1 MGAFTTMTSKGQ
13 LTVPKEVR
21 ERLNLSAGT
30 RFYVMERN
38 GQVVAIPKNKSLSDL
53 AGLLGAPPNGA
64 KLSVEDMSDAVAEAV
79 AEDHQR
85 IMREWKERQS

>member
-38 GQVVAIPKNKSLSDL
+38 GQVVAIPKNKNLSDL
-53 AGLLGAPPNGA
+53 AGLLGTPPNGA
-64 KLSVEDMSDAVAEAV
+64 KLSVEDMSDVVAEAV

>member
-38 GQVVAIPKNKSLSDL
+38 GQVVAIPKNKNLSDL
-53 AGLLGAPPNGA
+53 AGLLGPPPNGA
-64 KLSVEDMSDAVAEAV
+64 KLSVEDMSDVVAEAV

-85 IMREWKERQS
+85 IMREWTERQS

>member
-21 ERLNLSAGT
+21 DRLNLSVGT

-38 GQVVAIPKNKSLSDL
+38 GHVVAIPKNKSLSDL
-53 AGLLGAPPNGA
+53 AGLLGSPPNGA
-64 KLSVEDMSDAVAEAV
+64 KLSVEDMNDAVAEAV

-85 IMREWKERQS
+85 IMREWKE